1 MCRLSSL
8 TSSFGPSYTAL
19 VEASSCSNGVN
30 TSSSR
35 TLNGQFHVLSVLTR
49 YRMTFV
55 WNCRQVYGGIGL
67 LVAVI
72 ALIGI
77 LALSNRSYMWTRVC
91 KILWPFVIIICA
103 VRAIIM
109 IVELQRG
116 KSEIEWEC
124 ANGHALW
131 PPSAAQGYG
140 GTKSMPGAICTA
152 GFQGTFAVFIVALL
166 IDLAF
171 QMYMFF
177 MTWRYQKLLEHYQS
191 MKPSFGGYY
200 NA

>member
-1 MCRLSSL
+1 MWCDNCL
-8 TSSFGPSYTAL
+8 L
-19 VEASSCSNGVN
+19 VLPLRHGAIAWAAIIFLYSIGGGVF
-30 TSSSR
+30 
-35 TLNGQFHVLSVLTR
+35 LLEWGQYLFFT
-49 YRMTFV
+49 YPE
-55 WNCRQVYGGIGL
+55 WQVYGGIGL